1 MPLTSSSFASM
12 RWKHLVKVGVKVGAR
27 GWGLGV
33 GRWGLGVGVKGRVRV
48 GFRLD
53 APPLPLTPNLHPYP

>member
-12 RWKHLVKVGVKVGAR
+12 RWKHLVQVGVGLG

-33 GRWGLGVGVKGRVRV
+33 GGWGLGVGVKGRVRV
-48 GFRLD
+48 GFRLE
-53 APPLPLTPNLHPYP
+53 AQPYP